1 MQTSFRRVT
10 GKQKHRQI
18 YLKYIELI
26 RLLFT
31 YFRKKENMHFLLSFV
46 FFLLWRS
53 CSKGD
58 QYSPSGQ
65 DRQTHLTIIVKKI
78 LSVTR

>member
-1 MQTSFRRVT
+1 MQTSLRRVT

-31 YFRKKENMHFLLSFV
+31 YFSKEEKHALPFKFCI
-46 FFLLWRS
+46 FFYYRDLAL
-53 CSKGD
+53 KEINTA
-58 QYSPSGQ
+58 QVAK
-65 DRQTHLTIIVKKI
+65 TAKLT
-78 LSVTR
+78 

>member
-31 YFRKKENMHFLLSFV
+31 YFSKEGKHALPFKFCI
-46 FFLLWRS
+46 FLLWRS